1 MGHRARL
8 GLGLGAA
15 AIVVGVVILLPT
27 IVVRLHPPDVREPGE
42 WRFTHRV
49 EPVAGMTVTRRILTT
64 DHEFSIVRSDA
75 DVAQC
80 TVDLTRGT
88 VEVTRDTVDPRKTI
102 AARSV
107 RIHGWRGRYVDDRS
121 LDPSV
126 TWEYAPG
133 ARATVTC
140 TRQAISAA
148 TLLVVAEA
156 VRFEDARVRLPFTI
170 RTLPEGYRIY
180 SVDEDTSTGTDI
192 VSLSLQPVDR
202 ASIPSVV
209 VRYGGDG
216 TASRCLGDSTPGVSR
231 TGRVCLSTRWSA
243 EEAPGAQAIAQ
254 RSLDQVA
261 ERIEPATDPTDPTT
275 WFDAIDLPR

>member
-1 MGHRARL
+1 MGHRAWL

-15 AIVVGVVILLPT
+15 AILVGVVILLPT
-27 IVVRLHPPDVREPGE
+27 VLVRLHPPEVRQPGE

-49 EPVAGMTVTRRILTT
+49 EPFAGMTVTRRILTT
-64 DHEFSIVRSDA
+64 DHEFTIVRSDA

-88 VEVTRDTVDPRKTI
+88 VEVTRGTGDPRTTVTT
-102 AARSV
+102 RSV
-107 RIHGWRGRYVDDRS
+107 RIHGLSGRYVDDRS
-121 LDPSV
+121 QDPSV

-140 TRQAISAA
+140 TRQSIPPA

-156 VRFEDARVRLPFTI
+156 VRFEDSRIRLPF
-170 RTLPEGYRIY
+170 RVRELPEGYRVY
-180 SVDEDTSTGTDI
+180 SLDEDTGSGTDV

-209 VRYGGDG
+209 VRYGGG
-216 TASRCLGDSTPGVSR
+216 GAASRCLGDSTPGASR
-231 TGRVCLSTRWSA
+231 TSRVCLSTRWSA
-243 EEAPGAQAIAQ
+243 EDAPGAQATEQ
-254 RSLDQVA
+254 QSLDRVA
-261 ERIEPATDPTDPTT
+261 ERIVLAPELADRST
-275 WFDAIDLPR
+275 WFDAVDLPR

>member
-1 MGHRARL
+1 V
-8 GLGLGAA
+8 
-15 AIVVGVVILLPT
+15 AILVGIVILLP
-27 IVVRLHPPDVREPGE
+27 IILVRLHPPEVRQPGE

-49 EPVAGMTVTRRILTT
+49 GPVTGMTAIRRILTT
-64 DHEFSIVRSDA
+64 DHEFTIVRSDA

-80 TVDLTRGT
+80 TVDLSRGT
-88 VEVTRDTVDPRKTI
+88 VDLTRDTVDPRTTVT
-102 AARSV
+102 ARSV
-107 RIHGWRGRYVDDRS
+107 RIHGWSGRYVDDRS
-121 LDPSV
+121 RDPSV
-126 TWEYAPG
+126 AWEYAPG

-156 VRFEDARVRLPFTI
+156 VRFEDARIRLPFRI
-170 RTLPEGYRIY
+170 RTLPEGYRVY
-180 SVDEDTSTGTDI
+180 SVDEDTSTGTDV

-216 TASRCLGDSTPGVSR
+216 TASRCLGDSTPGASR

-254 RSLDQVA
+254 QSLDQVA
-261 ERIEPATDPTDPTT
+261 EQIEPAADPTDPTT
-275 WFDAIDLPR
+275 WFDAVDLPR